1 MKNYNELLREKL
13 PKYQPL
19 HQAKLI
25 STNIYTYS
33 VKDFQIIKTFGRD
46 IYEGNTM
53 LKEVDEYQADLL
65 DKIINFMKKNKTK
78 KSRKKTNKKSIAL
91 ENLHNFFKDR
101 EKVLDA
107 FESKIFS
114 IKSKGAGILNLAH
127 SKLKILSFKQMLQR
141 LPSSSTS
148 KSRQ

>member
-1 MKNYNELLREKL
+1 
-13 PKYQPL
+13 
-19 HQAKLI
+19 
-25 STNIYTYS
+25 
-33 VKDFQIIKTFGRD
+33 
-46 IYEGNTM
+46 
-53 LKEVDEYQADLL
+53 
-65 DKIINFMKKNKTK
+65 MKKTK
-78 KSRKKTNKKSIAL
+78 PKSPEKKTNKENFAL
-91 ENLHNFFKDR
+91 ENLDNFFKDR

-141 LPSSSTS
+141 LPSSCTS

>member
-1 MKNYNELLREKL
+1 
-13 PKYQPL
+13 
-19 HQAKLI
+19 
-25 STNIYTYS
+25 
-33 VKDFQIIKTFGRD
+33 
-46 IYEGNTM
+46 M
-53 LKEVDEYQADLL
+53 LKEVDEYQANLL

-101 EKVLDA
+101 EKVLEA

-141 LPSSSTS
+141 LPSSCTS